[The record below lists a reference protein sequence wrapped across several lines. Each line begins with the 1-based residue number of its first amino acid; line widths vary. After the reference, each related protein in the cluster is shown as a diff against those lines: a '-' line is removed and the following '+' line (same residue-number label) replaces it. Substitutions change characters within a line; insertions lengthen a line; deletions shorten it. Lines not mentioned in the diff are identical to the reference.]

1 MHDDT
6 VTTSWKRLTD
16 QAKGSPSKRV
26 NAAFAVASTAAPQAT
41 RGAVALESSAI
52 VATATAGYRTQRSG
66 QAIEQA
72 AQVASWES
80 EGGTT
85 SSEVCRTQEPCMDW
99 NHVKASWQ
107 QFRGEVHANWGR
119 LTPVHL
125 DIIAGRRACLSNEI
139 EEAYGV
145 TSEEAERQI
154 KSFEARNQ
162 HPRPVSFR

>member
-16 QAKGSPSKRV
+16 QAKALPSKRV
-26 NAAFAVASTAAPQAT
+26 KAAFAVAPRVLPQAA
-41 RGAVALESSAI
+41 RGEAI
-52 VATATAGYRTQRSG
+52 Q
-66 QAIEQA
+66 QA
-72 AQVASWES
+72 AQLAGWEG

-85 SSEVCRTQEPCMDW
+85 SNEVCRTREPCMDW
-99 NHVKASWQ
+99 NHVEASWQ